1 MSKAVEV
8 VYQVVMPGDPDEN
21 ARCCLYGV
29 RLDGVEVGGTG
40 ADVEDGAVLDVVGT
54 EEVTDMVGTGRT
66 ADSVE
71 GPPGGGGWL
80 EELRPLVNC

>member
-1 MSKAVEV
+1 MRFLWIYKIPADFGRSEGGDGSGSLDSVEYQI
-8 VYQVVMPGDPDEN
+8 VYPLGPEEKG
-21 ARCCLYGV
+21 RWCL
-29 RLDGVEVGGTG
+29 
-40 ADVEDGAVLDVVGT
+40 VGT